1 MDMRCFRRIW
11 AAGEEEEAVTVFP
24 VSKRRAKLRS
34 EPMFSLLSVLL
45 LSAGGGIQAAKS

>member
-11 AAGEEEEAVTVFP
+11 AAGEEEAVTVFP

-34 EPMFSLLSVLL
+34 EQMFSLLSVLL
-45 LSAGGGIQAAKS
+45 LSAGGDIQES